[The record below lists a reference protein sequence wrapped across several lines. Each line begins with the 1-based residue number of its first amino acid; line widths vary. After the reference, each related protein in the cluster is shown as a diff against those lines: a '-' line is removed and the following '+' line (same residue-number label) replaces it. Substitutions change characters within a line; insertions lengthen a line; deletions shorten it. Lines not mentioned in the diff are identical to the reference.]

1 MQHKN
6 QGLLIA
12 FILAFSPLAFA
23 GNSAA
28 PAKSTQSPTWN
39 QVLRA
44 WMAGVQ
50 KTTHAAVKKPC
61 STLTDCEYALTYGS
75 NLDKAYAAGVLSTM
89 GSSAVPTLTKTLTDE
104 NEHIRSMSAA
114 SLKEIGPDAKDA
126 TPALIK
132 SLGDDSTNF
141 RIVQDA
147 LGSIGKATIPS
158 LIALFP
164 EPKGDSETEDAK
176 RLRWRIRN
184 RAVTVFGTIGGVAV
198 PDLIEILKSEKD
210 DMSQDFAAEALG
222 NIGPAAKD
230 AVPALIQ
237 HITES
242 NRYKKKATEKLG
254 QYQWTLKS
262 VLETLRDSDI
272 LWGARAL
279 GKIGPDA
286 KDAAPKL
293 LSLLQAI
300 QNEEFNAN
308 KHVLIEALGGIG
320 PTASA
325 SVPTLIQL
333 LKDPGADVRL
343 ATIVALGKMGPSAK
357 EAKANLEA
365 IIKFAESVELK
376 NAAQTALRKIGGQS

>member
-1 MQHKN
+1 MQHKYL
-6 QGLLIA
+6 GIPIA
-12 FILAFSPLAFA
+12 FVLAVSQQASA
-23 GNSAA
+23 GNKA
-28 PAKSTQSPTWN
+28 PANQTKSVTSN
-39 QVLRA
+39 QVMMA
-44 WMAGVQ
+44 WGAGVQ
-50 KTTHAAVKKPC
+50 KATHAAVKKAC
-61 STLTDCEYALTYGS
+61 SSLTECEYAVTYGS
-75 NLDKAYAAGVLSTM
+75 TLDKAYAAGALSTM
-89 GSSAVPTLTKTLTDE
+89 GASAVPALIKALADE
-104 NEHIRSMSAA
+104 NEYVRNFSAI
-114 SLKEIGPDAKDA
+114 SLKEIGPNAKDA
-126 TPALIK
+126 VPALIK
-132 SLGDDSTNF
+132 LLGDDAIF
-141 RIVQDA
+141 RTAQDA
-147 LGSIGKATIPS
+147 LGSVGKEAIPD
-158 LIALFP
+158 LISVFP
-164 EPKGDSETEDAK
+164 EPKGDSETEEAK

-222 NIGPAAKD
+222 DIGPAAKE

-262 VLETLRDSDI
+262 FLETLRDSDV

-333 LKDPGADVRL
+333 LKDPSADVRL